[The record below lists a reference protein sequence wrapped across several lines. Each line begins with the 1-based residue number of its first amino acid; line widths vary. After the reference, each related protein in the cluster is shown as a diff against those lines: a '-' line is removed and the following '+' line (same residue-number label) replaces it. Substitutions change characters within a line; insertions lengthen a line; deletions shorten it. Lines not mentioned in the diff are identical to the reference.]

1 MHPVADAPTARGR
14 PVPPELLQGLGERVG
29 ERCSTDESVRRRHGR
44 DESPYDTTPPDCVVF
59 PTSIA
64 EVAEVVR
71 MCARHRA
78 PVIAYGAGTSV
89 EGHILAVEG
98 GVTVD
103 LSRMNKV
110 IAVNGEDLTATAEA
124 GVTRKQL
131 NAAIRDAGLFFPVDP
146 GADATLGGMTATRAS
161 GSNAVRYGTMRENV
175 LSLKVVTADGEAIR
189 TGGRAKKS
197 SAGYD
202 LTRVFVGSEGTLG
215 IITEVTVRLYPRPEA
230 VSAAVCPFPDV
241 AGAVNT
247 VIRTVQRGVPVAR
260 AELLDALTVTAVNRY
275 SKTTLR
281 EQPTLFLEFH
291 GTPSGVREQ
300 AEAVQQIAREHG
312 GHDFEWA
319 VDPEDRARLWDARH
333 AAFLACL
340 RLRPGARAFVT
351 DACVPI
357 SRLAECIAETAADTR
372 ASLLPCPILGHV
384 GDGNFHC
391 VILADPGDPAEM
403 EEAERL
409 DQRVMRR
416 ALAMDGTCT
425 GEHGVGMHKIALL
438 DEEFGYAG
446 VDLMRRLKAAWD
458 PLNILNPGK
467 VVGSPARIPE

>member
-1 MHPVADAPTARGR
+1 MQPTVSAPLARRR
-14 PVPPELLQGLGERVG
+14 PATPELLHALGERFK
-29 ERCSTDESVRRRHGR
+29 ERCSTGQSVRDRHGR
-44 DESPYDTTPPDCVVF
+44 DESPYDTTPPCCVVF
-59 PTSIA
+59 PTTSA

-71 MCARHRA
+71 MCAQHRV
-78 PVIAYGAGTSV
+78 PVIAYGAGTSI
-89 EGHILAVEG
+89 EGHVMAVEG

-103 LSRMNKV
+103 LSRMNRV
-110 IAVNGEDLTATAEA
+110 IAVNGEDLTATVEA

-131 NAAIRDAGLFFPVDP
+131 NAAIEETGLFFPVDP
-146 GADATLGGMTATRAS
+146 GADATLGGMAATRAS

-175 LSLKVVTADGEAIR
+175 VGLRVVTADGEVIHTAR
-189 TGGRAKKS
+189 RAKKS

-202 LTRVFVGSEGTLG
+202 LTRIFVGSEGTLG

-241 AGAVNT
+241 EGAVDT
-247 VIRTVQRGVPVAR
+247 VIRTIQRGIPVAR
-260 AELLDALTVTAVNRY
+260 AELLDALSVTAVNRY
-275 SKTTLR
+275 SKTVLK
-281 EQPTLFLEFH
+281 ELPTLFLEFH
-291 GTPSGVREQ
+291 GTASSVAEQ
-300 AEAVQQIAREHG
+300 AEAVQQIARAEG

-319 VDPEDRARLWDARH
+319 VDPEARNRLWNARH

-340 RLRPGARAFVT
+340 ALRPGTRAFVT

-357 SRLAECIAETAADTR
+357 SRLAACITATIEDTR
-372 ASLLPCPILGHV
+372 VSSLPCPLLGHV

-391 VILADPGDPAEM
+391 IILADPTNPAEM
-403 EEAERL
+403 EEAECL
-409 DQRVMRR
+409 NQRVMRR

-425 GEHGVGMHKIALL
+425 GEHGVGMHKVALL
-438 DEEFGYAG
+438 DEEFGAAA

-467 VVGSPARIPE
+467 VVGVM